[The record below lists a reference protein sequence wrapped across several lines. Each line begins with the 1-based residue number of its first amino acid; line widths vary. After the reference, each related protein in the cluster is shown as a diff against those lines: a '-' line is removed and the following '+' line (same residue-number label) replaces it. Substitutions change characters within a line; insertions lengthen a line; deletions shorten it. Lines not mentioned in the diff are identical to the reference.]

1 LAFHFIQHL
10 LPGNSTISACQG
22 DFKGAKWD
30 HFAFAMVKA
39 DELGVILAFFDPAAG
54 VKRLFIIGRRHPA
67 AFFIIKVIANF

>member
-1 LAFHFIQHL
+1 
-10 LPGNSTISACQG
+10 
-22 DFKGAKWD
+22 
-30 HFAFAMVKA
+30 MVKA